1 MTVSTSETDPDRQT
15 EPRSRFP
22 RWLNWVLALLTVPA
36 AGLVVIVATG
46 AVMSV
51 AACSTVQCPDLG
63 LSGLLFNVMFYGAP
77 AVAVVTILATFFTA
91 AKRWGI
97 VVPLIGWALLLADV
111 VALTVAFNT

>member
-1 MTVSTSETDPDRQT
+1 MTVSTSETDAGPQI
-15 EPRSRFP
+15 EPRRRVP
-22 RWLNWVLALLTVPA
+22 RWLNWVLALLTAPA
-36 AGLVVIVATG
+36 AGLVIILATG

-63 LSGLLFNVMFYGAP
+63 PSGTLFNVMYYGAP
-77 AVAVVTILATFFTA
+77 AVAVVTILVTFFTA

-111 VALTVAFNT
+111 VALAVAFNA